1 VSLATAPIGT
11 AKGAGPRETLRYPA
25 LVEGGPKPRI
35 LIVEDDAVISRLLEI
50 NFRIEGFD
58 VDLASG
64 WDETSRYVE
73 GNVPDLIVLDVMMPR
88 VDGFE
93 VLRRLKE
100 MPHIQDVPCIFLS
113 ARARDEDRARGYA
126 LGVDEYV
133 TKPFDPSHLIEIVYR
148 TLARKTAQA

>member
-11 AKGAGPRETLRYPA
+11 AKGADPRETLRYPA
-25 LVEGGPKPRI
+25 LVEGEPKPRI

-58 VDLASG
+58 VDLAPG

-100 MPHIQDVPCIFLS
+100 MPNIQDVPCIFLS